1 MRLSTR
7 GRYGVR
13 AMLDIALCKSNGPV
27 NLRKMASR
35 QDISA
40 DYLEQLLRKL
50 RKAGLVASTC
60 GPHGG
65 FRLAKDPKDIL
76 VWDIVLALEDPIAP
90 VACVDA
96 VMGKSPDEGP
106 CQRMSTCATHFLWE
120 GLARTI
126 RKFLESKTLQDLLD
140 DAQRLFR
147 EAGNNGPMTYS
158 I

>member
-13 AMLDIALCKSNGPV
+13 AMLDIALCGSNGPV
-27 NLRKMASR
+27 SLKKMASR

-50 RKAGLVASTC
+50 RKAGLVTSTR

-65 FRLAKDPKDIL
+65 FRLGKDPKDIL
-76 VWDIVLALEDPIAP
+76 IWDIVFALEDPLAP
-90 VACVDA
+90 VACVDV
-96 VMGKSPDEGP
+96 VMDRVSREPA
-106 CQRMSTCATHFLWE
+106 CQRMSTCATHFLWQ

-126 RKFLESKTLQDLLD
+126 RNFMESKTLQELLE
-140 DAQRLFR
+140 DAQRLYR
-147 EAGNNGPMTYS
+147 ESGNDGTMTYS

>member
-13 AMLDIALCKSNGPV
+13 AMLDIALCGTHGPV
-27 NLRKMASR
+27 NLKKMASR

-50 RKAGLVASTC
+50 RKAGLVTSAR

-65 FRLAKDPKDIL
+65 FHLGKAPKDIL
-76 VWDIVLALEDPIAP
+76 IWDIVFALEDPLAP
-90 VACVDA
+90 VPCADS
-96 VMGKSPDEGP
+96 VMGKPSRAAP
-106 CQRMSTCATHFLWE
+106 CQRMSTCATRFLWE
-120 GLARTI
+120 GLARTM
-126 RKFLESKTLQDLLD
+126 RNFMENKTLQELLE
-140 DAQRLFR
+140 DAQRLCR
-147 EAGNNGPMTYS
+147 ETDDDGTMTYS